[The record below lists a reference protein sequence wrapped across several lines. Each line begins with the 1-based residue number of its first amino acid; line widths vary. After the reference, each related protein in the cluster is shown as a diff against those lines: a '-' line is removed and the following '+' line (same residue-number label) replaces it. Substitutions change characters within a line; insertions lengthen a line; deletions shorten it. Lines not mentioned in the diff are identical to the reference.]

1 MFLCLDQTFN
11 KYNINYRNGPKNV
24 KFSKKLWNFH
34 DSIISI
40 LEIVSC
46 LVSFLLVNSS
56 SHKIRNSIYY
66 LEKKLNASAHF
77 VCNYFYQLLL
87 VRNCIT
93 LVLKIIGK
101 TTFVWC
107 GDCTPY
113 CLIRNDVSLV
123 LRFCFVNLKKS
134 GVFLVIGVFSSI
146 WTSILIWLRKIF
158 VLQSTVLK

>member
-24 KFSKKLWNFH
+24 FVVFNLFKFKFSKKLWNFH

-56 SHKIRNSIYY
+56 SHKIRNSIYLSAY

-93 LVLKIIGK
+93 LVLK
-101 TTFVWC
+101 T
-107 GDCTPY
+107 
-113 CLIRNDVSLV
+113 LV
-123 LRFCFVNLKKS
+123 KLLSF
-134 GVFLVIGVFSSI
+134 GVGI
-146 WTSILIWLRKIF
+146 
-158 VLQSTVLK
+158 VLHTVLSETMFPLF